1 MGEEATWKYFIKVNG
16 PKMETE
22 VNDDAE
28 LLKALAH
35 LADKDLLGRWIIIAS
50 SAVAMRLTLFPFV
63 ILQLHKLKRILEL
76 LPKLPPPLPPPMS
89 RRSFRDQLKIFFK
102 EKRAAG
108 CPSFFWY
115 FATLTVQVPCFFLWI
130 TTITRMS
137 LYHHEGFDCER
148 AGERSNAENEP
159 GKPTTS
165 FEDLGGL
172 SINEKNALDKLSKK
186 RKGAI
191 ELKDFRPISLIGSVY
206 KILAKVLA
214 ESLIE
219 GDWRKVVPFL
229 SQKKKSGTFGLLF
242 KLDIKKAFDKLNRS
256 SLISI
261 LRQMEFGERPL
272 EHVLFSL
279 WTDLGH
285 AKLFERGFC
294 VLEFLESWED
304 HQNDLVFSSC
314 LYFVVHM
321 DRGEQKGGILW
332 FQNLTEFPSGVLGPV
347 FPLLIAGLHYI
358 NIQVSFQKSSVEKMS
373 GPVGLIAKYYQKY
386 LGVLTLVIL
395 FVTFNMPQGSLV
407 FWLTNSSM
415 TVIQQLSLKH
425 PDVRKKLGLPQKD
438 PQLEGAHPKELVNPG
453 EIKID
458 PSKNQSKISVQNL
471 SPQELVNLSIKHLA
485 GGRKDEAMSFLR
497 LAIAK
502 DPENVRALLII
513 GQTLLQDGSL
523 PEATEYLERT
533 IAKLLLKEN
542 QKEIEDVDLLIL
554 SSQWAGVAC
563 ILQGKMGEG
572 LAHLERIATLKEPDD
587 PKSKAHYYD
596 GLVLLSSTLINA
608 GRKKDAIN
616 YLQMA
621 TAYDESYREFLQQCE
636 NEEDVISNDLATR
649 RRRD

>member
-1 MGEEATWKYFIKVNG
+1 MSVHRFFQQRCYSRNSPGIYFLHNFTSSDSHNKPSNPSDHYYHHNHGNSRYVHILNSFLPSKPQCVIPHSVSFCRSFSTRDSRIGDISDSAVTQYEN
-16 PKMETE
+16 T
-22 VNDDAE
+22 E
-28 LLKALAH
+28 LLISENITESVEESILPVRALISLLDGYH
-35 LADKDLLGRWIIIAS
+35 DLTGFPWWIIIAS

-63 ILQLHKLKRILEL
+63 ILQLHKLKRIGEL
-76 LPKLPPPLPPPMS
+76 FPKLPPPLPPPMS
-89 RRSFRDQLKIFFK
+89 GRSFRDQLKIFFK

-130 TTITRMS
+130 TTIRRMS
-137 LYHHEGFDCER
+137 LHHHEGFDC
-148 AGERSNAENEP
+148 
-159 GKPTTS
+159 
-165 FEDLGGL
+165 
-172 SINEKNALDKLSKK
+172 
-186 RKGAI
+186 
-191 ELKDFRPISLIGSVY
+191 
-206 KILAKVLA
+206 
-214 ESLIE
+214 
-219 GDWRKVVPFL
+219 
-229 SQKKKSGTFGLLF
+229 
-242 KLDIKKAFDKLNRS
+242 
-256 SLISI
+256 
-261 LRQMEFGERPL
+261 
-272 EHVLFSL
+272 
-279 WTDLGH
+279 
-285 AKLFERGFC
+285 
-294 VLEFLESWED
+294 
-304 HQNDLVFSSC
+304 
-314 LYFVVHM
+314 
-321 DRGEQKGGILW
+321 GGILW
-332 FQNLTEFPSGVLGPV
+332 FQNLTEFPCGVLGPV

-373 GPVGLIAKYYQKY
+373 GSVGLIAKYYQKY
-386 LGVLTLVIL
+386 LGVLTLPIL
-395 FVTFNMPQGSLV
+395 FITFNMPQGSLV

-438 PQLEGAHPKELVNPG
+438 PQLEAAHPKELVNPG

-497 LAIAK
+497 LAITK

-563 ILQGKMGEG
+563 IRQGKMGEG

-596 GLVLLSSTLINA
+596 GLVLLSSTLINV

-636 NEEDVISNDLATR
+636 NEEDVISNDLVTSR
-649 RRRD
+649 RKDY

>member
-1 MGEEATWKYFIKVNG
+1 M
-16 PKMETE
+16 
-22 VNDDAE
+22 
-28 LLKALAH
+28 AL
-35 LADKDLLGRWIIIAS
+35 RWIIIAS

-63 ILQLHKLKRILEL
+63 ILQLHKLKRIGEL
-76 LPKLPPPLPPPMS
+76 FPKLPPPLPPPMS
-89 RRSFRDQLKIFFK
+89 GRSFRDQLKIFFK

-130 TTITRMS
+130 TTIRRMS
-137 LYHHEGFDCER
+137 LHHHEGFDC
-148 AGERSNAENEP
+148 
-159 GKPTTS
+159 
-165 FEDLGGL
+165 
-172 SINEKNALDKLSKK
+172 
-186 RKGAI
+186 
-191 ELKDFRPISLIGSVY
+191 
-206 KILAKVLA
+206 
-214 ESLIE
+214 
-219 GDWRKVVPFL
+219 
-229 SQKKKSGTFGLLF
+229 
-242 KLDIKKAFDKLNRS
+242 
-256 SLISI
+256 
-261 LRQMEFGERPL
+261 
-272 EHVLFSL
+272 
-279 WTDLGH
+279 
-285 AKLFERGFC
+285 
-294 VLEFLESWED
+294 
-304 HQNDLVFSSC
+304 
-314 LYFVVHM
+314 
-321 DRGEQKGGILW
+321 GGILW

-373 GPVGLIAKYYQKY
+373 GSVGLIAKYYQKY
-386 LGVLTLVIL
+386 LGVLTLPIL
-395 FVTFNMPQGSLV
+395 FITFNMPQGSLV

-438 PQLEGAHPKELVNPG
+438 PQLEAAHPKELVNPG

-458 PSKNQSKISVQNL
+458 PSNNQSKISVQNL

-563 ILQGKMGEG
+563 IRQGKMGEG

-596 GLVLLSSTLINA
+596 GLVLLSSILINV

-636 NEEDVISNDLATR
+636 NEEDVISNDLVTS
-649 RRRD
+649 RRRDY

>member
-1 MGEEATWKYFIKVNG
+1 MSVQRFFQHRRYSRNSPGIYFLHNFTSSDSHNKPSNPSDHYRHHNHGHSRYVHILNSFLPSKPQCVIPHSVSFCRSFSTRDSRIGDISDSAVTQYENTELISENITESVEESILPVRALIS
-16 PKMETE
+16 
-22 VNDDAE
+22 
-28 LLKALAH
+28 LLDGYH
-35 LADKDLLGRWIIIAS
+35 DLTGFPWWIIIAS
-50 SAVAMRLTLFPFV
+50 STVAMKLTLFPFV
-63 ILQLHKLKRILEL
+63 ILQLHKLKRIGEL
-76 LPKLPPPLPPPMS
+76 FPKLPPPLPPPMS
-89 RRSFRDQLKIFFK
+89 GRSFRDQLTIFFK

-115 FATLTVQVPCFFLWI
+115 FTTLTIQVPCFFLWI
-130 TTITRMS
+130 TTIRRMS
-137 LYHHEGFDCER
+137 LHHHEGFDC
-148 AGERSNAENEP
+148 
-159 GKPTTS
+159 
-165 FEDLGGL
+165 GG
-172 SINEKNALDKLSKK
+172 
-186 RKGAI
+186 
-191 ELKDFRPISLIGSVY
+191 V
-206 KILAKVLA
+206 
-214 ESLIE
+214 
-219 GDWRKVVPFL
+219 
-229 SQKKKSGTFGLLF
+229 
-242 KLDIKKAFDKLNRS
+242 
-256 SLISI
+256 
-261 LRQMEFGERPL
+261 
-272 EHVLFSL
+272 
-279 WTDLGH
+279 
-285 AKLFERGFC
+285 
-294 VLEFLESWED
+294 
-304 HQNDLVFSSC
+304 
-314 LYFVVHM
+314 
-321 DRGEQKGGILW
+321 LW

-358 NIQVSFQKSSVEKMS
+358 NIQVSFQKSSVEKLS
-373 GPVGLIAKYYQKY
+373 GFVGLIAKYYQKY
-386 LGVLTLVIL
+386 LEVLMLPIL
-395 FVTFNMPQGSLV
+395 FITFNMPQGSLV

-438 PQLEGAHPKELVNPG
+438 PQLEAAHPKELVNPG

-542 QKEIEDVDLLIL
+542 QMEIEDVDLLIL

-563 ILQGKMGEG
+563 IRQGKMGEG

-596 GLVLLSSTLINA
+596 GLVLLSSTLINV

-636 NEEDVISNDLATR
+636 NEEDDISNDLGTSR
-649 RRRD
+649 RRNY

>member
-1 MGEEATWKYFIKVNG
+1 MSIQRFFQHRRYSRNSPGIYFLHNFTSSDSHNKPSNPSDHYRHHNHGNSRYVHILNSFLPSKPQCVIPHSVSFCHSFSTRDSRIGDISDSAVTQYENTELFISENITDISDSAVTQYENTELFISENITESVEESILPVRALIS
-16 PKMETE
+16 
-22 VNDDAE
+22 
-28 LLKALAH
+28 LLDGYH
-35 LADKDLLGRWIIIAS
+35 DLTGFPWWIIIAS

-137 LYHHEGFDCER
+137 LYHHEGFDC
-148 AGERSNAENEP
+148 
-159 GKPTTS
+159 
-165 FEDLGGL
+165 
-172 SINEKNALDKLSKK
+172 
-186 RKGAI
+186 
-191 ELKDFRPISLIGSVY
+191 
-206 KILAKVLA
+206 
-214 ESLIE
+214 
-219 GDWRKVVPFL
+219 
-229 SQKKKSGTFGLLF
+229 
-242 KLDIKKAFDKLNRS
+242 
-256 SLISI
+256 
-261 LRQMEFGERPL
+261 
-272 EHVLFSL
+272 
-279 WTDLGH
+279 
-285 AKLFERGFC
+285 
-294 VLEFLESWED
+294 
-304 HQNDLVFSSC
+304 
-314 LYFVVHM
+314 
-321 DRGEQKGGILW
+321 GGILW

-395 FVTFNMPQGSLV
+395 FITFNMPQGSLV

-425 PDVRKKLGLPQKD
+425 PDVRKKLGLHQKD

-502 DPENVRALLII
+502 DPKNVRALLII

-563 ILQGKMGEG
+563 IRQGKMGEG

-608 GRKKDAIN
+608 GHKKDAIN

-636 NEEDVISNDLATR
+636 NEEDVISNDLVTR
-649 RRRD
+649 RRRDY

>member
-1 MGEEATWKYFIKVNG
+1 MSVHRFFQHRRYSRNSPGIYFLHNFTSSDSHNKPSNPSDHYRHHNHGNSRYVHILNSFLPSKPQCVFPHSVSFCRSFSTRDSRIGDISDSAVTQYEN
-16 PKMETE
+16 T
-22 VNDDAE
+22 E
-28 LLKALAH
+28 LLISENITESVEESILPVRALISLLDGYH
-35 LADKDLLGRWIIIAS
+35 DLTGFPWWIIIAS

-63 ILQLHKLKRILEL
+63 ILQLHKLKRIGEL
-76 LPKLPPPLPPPMS
+76 FPKLPPPLPPPMS
-89 RRSFRDQLKIFFK
+89 GRSFRDQLKIFFK

-130 TTITRMS
+130 TTIRRMS
-137 LYHHEGFDCER
+137 LHHHEGFDC
-148 AGERSNAENEP
+148 
-159 GKPTTS
+159 
-165 FEDLGGL
+165 
-172 SINEKNALDKLSKK
+172 
-186 RKGAI
+186 
-191 ELKDFRPISLIGSVY
+191 
-206 KILAKVLA
+206 
-214 ESLIE
+214 
-219 GDWRKVVPFL
+219 
-229 SQKKKSGTFGLLF
+229 
-242 KLDIKKAFDKLNRS
+242 
-256 SLISI
+256 
-261 LRQMEFGERPL
+261 
-272 EHVLFSL
+272 
-279 WTDLGH
+279 
-285 AKLFERGFC
+285 
-294 VLEFLESWED
+294 
-304 HQNDLVFSSC
+304 
-314 LYFVVHM
+314 
-321 DRGEQKGGILW
+321 GGILW

-373 GPVGLIAKYYQKY
+373 GSVGLIAKYYQKY
-386 LGVLTLVIL
+386 LGVLTLPIL
-395 FVTFNMPQGSLV
+395 FITFNMPQGSLV

-438 PQLEGAHPKELVNPG
+438 PQLEAAHPKELVNPG

-458 PSKNQSKISVQNL
+458 PSNNQSKISVQNL

-533 IAKLLLKEN
+533 IAK
-542 QKEIEDVDLLIL
+542 
-554 SSQWAGVAC
+554 
-563 ILQGKMGEG
+563 GKMGEG

-596 GLVLLSSTLINA
+596 GLVLLSSILINV

-636 NEEDVISNDLATR
+636 NEEDVISNDLVTS
-649 RRRD
+649 RRRDY